1 MAPDRFTP
9 ENTEFVILSFEGPD
23 QPYSQAGGLG
33 VRVSNLSIA
42 LARQEFQTHL
52 YFVGDPELPGVEDL
66 ENGKLRLNRWNQWQ
80 SGHHRGG
87 VYDNEEW
94 KVAEFQETIPNHVT
108 QFVVRPAVEAGK
120 SVVIIAEEW
129 HTAETLARLSDSLHF
144 LGLRKS
150 CVLMWNANND
160 MSLHRVNWGRLGYV
174 CQLTAVSRYLKHQMR
189 ALSVDAVVIP
199 NGIPKWM
206 LEEVPPEN
214 VRLLREAVG
223 GEPFFFKLG
232 RMDPDKGWLQAA
244 DAVAKLKSEGQRA
257 RLVMKGGTAEDH
269 RGHFF
274 GHASWLGLR
283 TAEIHPASGSLADLA
298 AALAA
303 EAEADILD
311 IQTFIPDN
319 ALPVLYAA
327 ADGVLANSGYEPFG
341 LVGLEAMAS
350 GGIAYVGSTGE
361 DYALSTQN
369 AVVLDT
375 GDGDEIAVMAME
387 LQRDLGW
394 AKDLRRRAR
403 ETAAMFTWDE
413 AIGVLLRKLPLMA
426 ATQMA

>member
-1 MAPDRFTP
+1 M
-9 ENTEFVILSFEGPD
+9 
-23 QPYSQAGGLG
+23 
-33 VRVSNLSIA
+33 
-42 LARQEFQTHL
+42 
-52 YFVGDPELPGVEDL
+52 
-66 ENGKLRLNRWNQWQ
+66 
-80 SGHHRGG
+80 
-87 VYDNEEW
+87 
-94 KVAEFQETIPNHVT
+94 T

-144 LGLRKS
+144 LGMRKS

-189 ALSVDAVVIP
+189 ALSVDPVVIP

-206 LEEVPPEN
+206 LEKVPPEN
-214 VRLLREAVG
+214 IKLLREAVG

-244 DAVAKLKSEGQRA
+244 DALAKLKGDGARA

-283 TAEIHPASGSLADLA
+283 TAE
-298 AALAA
+298 
-303 EAEADILD
+303 AEADILD
-311 IQTFIPDN
+311 IQTFIPDDS
-319 ALPVLYAA
+319 LPVLYAA
-327 ADGVLANSGYEPFG
+327 ADGVLANSGHEPLG

-369 AVVLDT
+369 AV
-375 GDGDEIAVMAME
+375 MAME
-387 LQRDLGW
+387 LQRDPEW

-413 AIGVLLRKLPLMA
+413 AIGGLLRKLPLMA